1 MAKAKNDAATG
12 NDTTAEKLLPLAAAL
27 FHERGFSATSTR
39 ELAEH
44 LGIQRASLYH
54 HIRSKEDL
62 LFAISMES
70 LAHIQ
75 AAVESVPEE
84 PGGRLRAAV
93 RMHLVTALSE
103 RDMHS
108 TMLTELRAL
117 TPERRGQVIE
127 QRAKY
132 EALLS
137 GIIAEEHAAGRVRDD
152 LSPRRLTLALLNLLN
167 WTIFWFD
174 VDGEMSVHDVVD
186 LLSTVY
192 FDGVMLGPRSTGT
205 QQN

>member
-1 MAKAKNDAATG
+1 
-12 NDTTAEKLLPLAAAL
+12 
-27 FHERGFSATSTR
+27 
-39 ELAEH
+39 
-44 LGIQRASLYH
+44 
-54 HIRSKEDL
+54 
-62 LFAISMES
+62 MES

-75 AAVESVPEE
+75 AAVESVP
-84 PGGRLRAAV
+84 PGPDGRLKAAV

-117 TPERRGQVIE
+117 TPERRSQVIE

-132 EALLS
+132 ESLLS
-137 GIIAEEHAAGRVRDD
+137 EIIAEEQAAGRVRAD
-152 LSPRRLTLALLNLLN
+152 LSSRRLTLALLNLLN

-174 VDGEMSVHDVVD
+174 VDGEMSVEDVVD

-192 FDGVMLGPRSTGT
+192 FNGVLQQPGT
-205 QQN
+205 SG

>member
-1 MAKAKNDAATG
+1 MPKANIEAGVENDS
-12 NDTTAEKLLPLAAAL
+12 TAEKLLPLAAAL
-27 FHERGFSATSTR
+27 FHQRGFSATSTR

-75 AAVESVPEE
+75 AAVESVP
-84 PGGRLRAAV
+84 PGPDGRLKAAV

-117 TPERRGQVIE
+117 TPERRSQVIE

-132 EALLS
+132 ESLLS
-137 GIIAEEHAAGRVRDD
+137 EIIAEEQAAGRVRAD
-152 LSPRRLTLALLNLLN
+152 LSSRRLTLALLNLLN

-174 VDGEMSVHDVVD
+174 VDGEMSVEDVVD

-192 FDGVMLGPRSTGT
+192 FNGVLQQPGT
-205 QQN
+205 SG